1 MEEKT
6 DLVSIVLPVFN
17 EEELIAT
24 TINKLEKYVETRN
37 ERFELIFVND
47 GSTDRTVQII
57 KNHASRKPNI
67 KLVNFSR
74 NFGHQLAITAGIRY
88 TSGSAVVVMDAD
100 LQDSPEIISKMISMW
115 QQGSDVVYGQR
126 VSRKGENKFKRYTA
140 AMFYRLLDRITS
152 VEIPVD
158 TGDFRLMDRKVVDVL
173 TSMDE
178 PEPFVRGMVSWVG
191 FNQTAIR
198 YERQERV
205 AGETKYPLKKMFK
218 LAMDGITS
226 FSNFPLKLISIIGS
240 GLFGIGVALILGGL
254 IFNFSDIDILA
265 SVIVAMAGAVI
276 TSVGFLGSYIY
287 RTFVAS
293 RKRPLYVVESLIGFS
308 ETANQS
314 GLNQAGSVVRFKI
327 ANRDSGRHPSF
338 SER

>member
-1 MEEKT
+1 MVEKA

-47 GSTDRTVQII
+47 GSSDRTVQII
-57 KNHASRKPNI
+57 KHHASRKPNI

-115 QQGSDVVYGQR
+115 QQGYDVVYGQR
-126 VSRKGENKFKRYTA
+126 VARAGESKFKKFTA
-140 AMFYRLLDRITS
+140 ATFYRLLDRITS
-152 VEIPVD
+152 IEIPVD

-191 FNQTAIR
+191 FKQAAVR
-198 YERQERV
+198 YERQERI

-240 GLFGIGVALILGGL
+240 GLFGIGVALILGCL
-254 IFNFSDIDILA
+254 IFSFSDVDILA
-265 SVIVAMAGAVI
+265 SVVVAMAGAVI
-276 TSVGFLGSYIY
+276 TSVGVLGSYIY

-293 RKRPLYVVESLIGFS
+293 RKRPLYVVESAVGFT
-308 ETANQS
+308 ETVSQPNSART
-314 GLNQAGSVVRFKI
+314 GSVVRFKV
-327 ANRDSGRHPSF
+327 ANRDSQSNPT
-338 SER
+338 